1 IADGGSSADSFAG
14 GADNDLY
21 RAGAAN
27 LTLRIN
33 DSGGNDTLS
42 YADAAAG
49 DISAA
54 SLASVNGIEAIDLGG
69 GSGQTLTLDAARV
82 IAMSSTTDVLRVH
95 GSGGDRLVLSGA
107 GWVRVG
113 TSGGVVTLTNGSATI
128 RADESL
134 AENLATDGNDTLTG
148 AVGNDTIDGL
158 GGNDSVRGLGGVDS
172 LVGGNGND
180 TLDGGTDDDQL
191 AGGNGNDSLIGD
203 DGNDTLNG
211 GAEGDRL
218 SGGAG
223 NDSIA
228 GGDGLDWVSYAELT
242 SSTQGVTVNL
252 ATGRATGA
260 AGSDTLGG
268 IENVLSGAGN
278 DSVLG
283 DGLANVLDGGLGA
296 DTLQGGLGDDSL
308 LGGEGLDW
316 ASYGELTAASQ
327 GVTVNRATGRAT
339 GAAGSDTLSGIENV
353 LSGAGNDS
361 LLGDGSANVLDGGLG
376 NDTLQ
381 GGLGNDSLL
390 GRDGSDWVSYA
401 ELTAT
406 QSVDVSLATGRA
418 TTAGFEQLSGIENVL
433 GGAGDDWLSGDS
445 LANVLAGGGGND
457 VLQGGAGN
465 DSISGG
471 AGMDWVTYEELE
483 AGQSVTV
490 NLATGRATG
499 AAGSDTLAGIENVM
513 GGSGN
518 DSLLGDNSANELDG
532 DFGNDSLSG
541 GGGDDTLNG
550 YLGNDL
556 LIGGTGLDQFIF
568 DADLGATNVDTIQGY
583 SVADDTILLD
593 NSIFDNVG
601 EDGTLAASAFFLGAA
616 ATTME
621 HRIIYNS
628 TTGALLYDAD
638 GSGGV
643 AAVQFA
649 TLTGVSG
656 TIVSTEFLII

>member
-1 IADGGSSADSFAG
+1 
-14 GADNDLY
+14 
-21 RAGAAN
+21 
-27 LTLRIN
+27 
-33 DSGGNDTLS
+33 NDTL
-42 YADAAAG
+42 
-49 DISAA
+49 
-54 SLASVNGIEAIDLGG
+54 
-69 GSGQTLTLDAARV
+69 Q
-82 IAMSSTTDVLRVH
+82 
-95 GSGGDRLVLSGA
+95 
-107 GWVRVG
+107 
-113 TSGGVVTLTNGSATI
+113 
-128 RADESL
+128 
-134 AENLATDGNDTLTG
+134 
-148 AVGNDTIDGL
+148 
-158 GGNDSVRGLGGVDS
+158 
-172 LVGGNGND
+172 
-180 TLDGGTDDDQL
+180 
-191 AGGNGNDSLIGD
+191 
-203 DGNDTLNG
+203 
-211 GAEGDRL
+211 
-218 SGGAG
+218 GGAG

-228 GGDGLDWVSYAELT
+228 GGDD
-242 SSTQGVTVNL
+242 
-252 ATGRATGA
+252 
-260 AGSDTLGG
+260 
-268 IENVLSGAGN
+268 
-278 DSVLG
+278 
-283 DGLANVLDGGLGA
+283 
-296 DTLQGGLGDDSL
+296 
-308 LGGEGLDW
+308 LDW

-327 GVTVNRATGRAT
+327 GVTVSLATGRAT

-381 GGLGNDSLL
+381 GGLGDDNLIGGTGL
-390 GRDGSDWVSYA
+390 DWASYA
-401 ELTAT
+401 ELTSG
-406 QSVDVSLATGRA
+406 QSVTVNLATGRA
-418 TTAGFEQLSGIENVL
+418 TGSAGSDTLVGFENAL
-433 GGAGDDWLSGDS
+433 GGAGNDELIGNSS
-445 LANVLAGGGGND
+445 ANVLAGGGGDD

-490 NLATGRATG
+490 NLTTGRATG
-499 AAGSDTLAGIENVM
+499 AAGSDTVGDIENVM

-518 DSLLGDNSANELDG
+518 DSLLGDNLANELDG

-556 LIGGTGLDQFIF
+556 LIGGDGRDQFIF

-583 SVADDTILLD
+583 SVADDTIVLD